1 LRNVGSNQKLRAMT
15 SGSAPP
21 ARPNFFRSIVAGIVS
36 AGFLWM
42 VALSVSPQLHASVHS
57 DASDIAHHCG
67 ATLLASGNCQ
77 DAPSTPPVASP
88 VLLPVP
94 TPVRVKTP
102 TVQSPFLIV
111 RVLEHAPPV
120 AA

>member
-1 LRNVGSNQKLRAMT
+1 M
-15 SGSAPP
+15 SGSAS
-21 ARPNFFRSIVAGIVS
+21 RTRLNSFRSIVAAVAF

-42 VALSVSPQLHASVHS
+42 MALSVSPQLHASVHAH
-57 DASDIAHHCG
+57 ASDMAHNCG

-77 DAPSTPPVASP
+77 DSPAEPPVTSP
-88 VLLPVP
+88 IFLPLP
-94 TPVRVKTP
+94 TPVRVVTP

-111 RVLEHAPPV
+111 RLLEHAPPV

>member
-1 LRNVGSNQKLRAMT
+1 ML
-15 SGSAPP
+15 SGSAS
-21 ARPNFFRSIVAGIVS
+21 RSRLNSLRSIVVGIVS

-42 VALSVSPQLHASVHS
+42 VALSVSPQLHASIHAH
-57 DASDIAHHCG
+57 ASDVAHHCG

-77 DAPSTPPVASP
+77 DSPAAPPVAPP
-88 VLLPVP
+88 VFLPLPVP
-94 TPVRVKTP
+94 VRLVTPA
-102 TVQSPFLIV
+102 VQSPFLVV

>member
-1 LRNVGSNQKLRAMT
+1 MT

-42 VALSVSPQLHASVHS
+42 VALSVSPQLHAGVHA
-57 DASDIAHHCG
+57 DASDMAHHCG

-77 DAPSTPPVASP
+77 DAPSAPPVASP
-88 VLLPVP
+88 VLLPAFL
-94 TPVRVKTP
+94 PVRVGTP
-102 TVQSPFLIV
+102 AVQSPFLVV
-111 RVLEHAPPV
+111 RALEHAPPV

>member
-1 LRNVGSNQKLRAMT
+1 MM
-15 SGSAPP
+15 SGSAS
-21 ARPNFFRSIVAGIVS
+21 RSRLNSFRSIVVGIVS

-42 VALSVSPQLHASVHS
+42 VALSVSPRLHASVHA
-57 DASDIAHHCG
+57 DASGVAHHCG

-77 DAPSTPPVASP
+77 DSPAPASMAPPVF
-88 VLLPVP
+88 LPLP
-94 TPVRVKTP
+94 TPVRVITP
-102 TVQSPFLIV
+102 TVQSPFLVV

>member
-1 LRNVGSNQKLRAMT
+1 M
-15 SGSAPP
+15 SGSASA
-21 ARPNFFRSIVAGIVS
+21 ARLNSFRSLVVGIVS

-42 VALSVSPQLHASVHS
+42 VALSVSPQLHASVHAH
-57 DASDIAHHCG
+57 ASDMAHHCG

-77 DAPSTPPVASP
+77 DSPAAPSVAAPVF
-88 VLLPVP
+88 LPLP
-94 TPVRVKTP
+94 APVRVITP
-102 TVQSPFLIV
+102 TVPSPFLIV

>member
-1 LRNVGSNQKLRAMT
+1 LRNGGGRLKLRAIM
-15 SGSAPP
+15 SGSAST
-21 ARPNFFRSIVAGIVS
+21 ARLNSFRALVAGIVS

-42 VALSVSPQLHASVHS
+42 VALSVSPQLHASVHAH
-57 DASDIAHHCG
+57 ASDMTHHCG

-77 DAPSTPPVASP
+77 DSP
-88 VLLPVP
+88 VSPSFEAPVFLPLP
-94 TPVRVKTP
+94 TPVRVVTP

>member
-1 LRNVGSNQKLRAMT
+1 MMSGPASRARLN
-15 SGSAPP
+15 S
-21 ARPNFFRSIVAGIVS
+21 FRSIVIGIIS

-42 VALSVSPQLHASVHS
+42 VALSVSPQLHASVHAH
-57 DASDIAHHCG
+57 ASDIAHQCG

-77 DAPSTPPVASP
+77 DSPAAPPVTSP
-88 VLLPVP
+88 VFLPLP
-94 TPVRVKTP
+94 TPVRVVTP
-102 TVQSPFLIV
+102 TVQSPFLVV